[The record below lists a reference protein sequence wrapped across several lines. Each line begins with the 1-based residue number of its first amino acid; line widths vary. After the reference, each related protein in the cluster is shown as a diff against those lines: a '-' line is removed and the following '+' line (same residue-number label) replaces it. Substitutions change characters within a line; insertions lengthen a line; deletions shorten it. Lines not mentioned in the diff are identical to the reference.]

1 MTKKESIFILF
12 SITLCWSSTYVFI
25 KDIPQEFSVY
35 AYLALTSG
43 VAGIILAFVMRRK
56 LALLN
61 RVSLRQGVILGA
73 LITASNM
80 FEKLGLDQIP
90 ASSASVYASMGIIIV
105 PLIMIL
111 KKKYPSRNNWVGI
124 LIILVGILTSNWGNM
139 GGAGLI
145 GALYILGST
154 TSMSVYTVLATEYTK
169 ETDPSLLTVLQMLVS
184 AVFGFALW
192 MATDAGSLFTI
203 EWSETTLSFIF
214 LIAFFSKCYAYL
226 MLMYADKY
234 ADAVSVT
241 IVASTEP
248 VVTLLAAVLLPEAL
262 GGVEQFTAKAVA
274 GAGIIS
280 LGAIVAGTNF
290 LSKKS
295 SAEALTGAAAAGTAA
310 GAAADGAAAGTAAE
324 VAAGAAAD
332 AAADAVAADELEAEE
347 MHFETTVKVFEG
359 REASEKDDKAAAAA
373 LPMMPSPL
381 RIFVLITAMFA
392 ILSVSINVMQFAGGM
407 SEIRPVNVI
416 PAPVGLVFGP
426 VGALACALGNLLGDI
441 ARLERYGLT
450 VVLGAVGNFALAF
463 IPYKVWRAMDGDAV
477 SVHSWR
483 QIGLF
488 VWSAALGCMFCALF
502 LGFGLEGFFG
512 QYYADLIPVAFFN
525 NFIFTIAFGL
535 PVLIVLTSMD
545 FGLGIWA
552 TLMLRMPGNFK
563 MPGLI
568 PNRFAPVV
576 CCVDTVVLA
585 VAYVMA
591 RRGMSLGSSP
601 VMKLLAAMA
610 VACAAATC
618 LVEGRE
624 AKV

>member
-12 SITLCWSSTYVFI
+12 SITLCWSSTYIFI

-43 VAGIILAFVMRRK
+43 VAGILLTLVMWKK

-61 RVSLRQGVILGA
+61 RVSLRQGLILGA

-111 KKKYPSRNNWVGI
+111 KKEYPSRNNMVGI
-124 LIILVGILTSNWGNM
+124 LIILIGILTSNWGNTD
-139 GGAGLI
+139 GAGLL
-145 GALYILGST
+145 GGLYILGSAA
-154 TSMSVYTVLATEYTK
+154 SMSVYTILATEYTK
-169 ETDPSLLTVLQMLVS
+169 ETDPSLLTVLQMLVT
-184 AVFGFALW
+184 ALFGFVLW

-203 EWSETTLSFIF
+203 EWSKMTLSYIF

-226 MLMYADKY
+226 MLMHADKY
-234 ADAVSVT
+234 ADPVSVT

-262 GGVEQFTAKAVA
+262 GGVERFSARAVA
-274 GAGIIS
+274 GAMIIS

-295 SAEALTGAAAAGTAA
+295 RTGTAEAERP
-310 GAAADGAAAGTAAE
+310 AE
-324 VAAGAAAD
+324 GAAD
-332 AAADAVAADELEAEE
+332 AAASQPA
-347 MHFETTVKVFEG
+347 
-359 REASEKDDKAAAAA
+359 
-373 LPMMPSPL
+373 MPSPL
-381 RIFVLITAMFA
+381 SIFAIVTVMFT
-392 ILSVSINVMQFAGGM
+392 ILSVSINVMQFAGGL
-407 SEIRPVNVI
+407 SQIRPVNAI

-426 VGALACALGNLLGDI
+426 VGAVACALGNLLGDLPNLDLYGGTI
-441 ARLERYGLT
+441 A
-450 VVLGAVGNFALAF
+450 LGVVGNFMLAF
-463 IPYKVWRAMDGDAV
+463 IPYKVWRAVDGDSV

-488 VWSAALGCMFCALF
+488 VWSAALSCMFCALL
-502 LGFGLEGFFG
+502 LGFGLETVFG
-512 QYYADLIPVAFFN
+512 QYYPELISVTFFN
-525 NFIFTIAFGL
+525 NLVFTIAFGL
-535 PVLIVLTSMD
+535 PVLIVLTSTD
-545 FGLGIWA
+545 FGLGIWV
-552 TLMLRMPGNFK
+552 TRMLRMPGNFR

-568 PNRFAPVV
+568 PNRFAAAV
-576 CCVDTVVLA
+576 CFIDTVVLGA
-585 VAYVMA
+585 AYMLA
-591 RRGMSLGSSP
+591 RQGMSLGSSP
-601 VMKLLAAMA
+601 LMKVLAVLT

-618 LVEGRE
+618 LIGGKE
-624 AKV
+624 ARG

>member
-43 VAGIILAFVMRRK
+43 VAGIILALVLRRK

-61 RVSLRQGVILGA
+61 RVSLRQGLILGA

-80 FEKLGLDQIP
+80 FEKLGLDHIP

-111 KKKYPSRNNWVGI
+111 KKQYPTRNNWAGI
-124 LIILVGILTSNWGNM
+124 LIILIGIFTSNWGNM
-139 GGAGLI
+139 GGAGLL
-145 GALYILGST
+145 GALYILGSAA
-154 TSMSVYTVLATEYTK
+154 SMSVYTVLATEYTK

-234 ADAVSVT
+234 ADPLSVT
-241 IVASTEP
+241 VVASTEP

-262 GGVEQFTAKAVA
+262 GGVEQFSTKAVA
-274 GAGIIS
+274 GAVIIS

-295 SAEALTGAAAAGTAA
+295 SAKVTGGSAEADAAA
-310 GAAADGAAAGTAAE
+310 
-324 VAAGAAAD
+324 VAAGAVADIVAD
-332 AAADAVAADELEAEE
+332 AAADAVAALAMSSSADELEAAE

-359 REASEKDDKAAAAA
+359 REAWENNDEATAAA

-381 RIFVLITAMFA
+381 RIFVLIVAMFA
-392 ILSVSINVMQFAGGM
+392 TLSVSINVMQFAGGM

-426 VGALACALGNLLGDI
+426 VGALACAIGNLLGDM
-441 ARLERYGLT
+441 AHLERYGGT
-450 VVLGAVGNFALAF
+450 VVLGAIGNFALAF
-463 IPYKVWRAMDGDAV
+463 IPYKVWRAMEGDAV
-477 SVHSWR
+477 CVHSWK

-488 VWSAALGCMFCALF
+488 VWSAALGCMFCALL
-502 LGFGLEGFFG
+502 LGFGLETVFG

-525 NFIFTIAFGL
+525 NLTFTIAFGL

-563 MPGLI
+563 MPGII
-568 PNRFAPVV
+568 PSRFATAV

-585 VAYVMA
+585 VTYVMA
-591 RRGMSLGSSP
+591 RRGLSVGGSP
-601 VMKLLAAMA
+601 LMKVLAALAGVCA
-610 VACAAATC
+610 VATC
-618 LVEGRE
+618 LMEGKE

>member
-43 VAGIILAFVMRRK
+43 VAGIILALVLRRK

-61 RVSLRQGVILGA
+61 RVSLRQGLILGA

-80 FEKLGLDQIP
+80 FEKLGLDHIP

-111 KKKYPSRNNWVGI
+111 KKQYPTRNNWAGI
-124 LIILVGILTSNWGNM
+124 LIILIGIFTSNWGNM
-139 GGAGLI
+139 GGAGLL
-145 GALYILGST
+145 GALYILGSAA
-154 TSMSVYTVLATEYTK
+154 SMSVYTVLATEYTK

-234 ADAVSVT
+234 ADPLSVT
-241 IVASTEP
+241 VVASTEP

-262 GGVEQFTAKAVA
+262 GGVEQFSTKAVA
-274 GAGIIS
+274 GAVIIS

-290 LSKKS
+290 LSRKS
-295 SAEALTGAAAAGTAA
+295 SSGSAEGAAAA
-310 GAAADGAAAGTAAE
+310 
-324 VAAGAAAD
+324 D
-332 AAADAVAADELEAEE
+332 AAADELEAEE

-359 REASEKDDKAAAAA
+359 REARENNDEATAAA
-373 LPMMPSPL
+373 LPMMPSSL
-381 RIFVLITAMFA
+381 RIFVLIVAMFA
-392 ILSVSINVMQFAGGM
+392 TLSVSINVMQFAGGM

-426 VGALACALGNLLGDI
+426 VGALACAIGNLLADM
-441 ARLERYGLT
+441 AHLERYGGT
-450 VVLGAVGNFALAF
+450 VVLGAIGNFALAF
-463 IPYKVWRAMDGDAV
+463 IPYKVWRAMEGDAV
-477 SVHSWR
+477 CVHSWK

-488 VWSAALGCMFCALF
+488 VWSAALGCMFCALL
-502 LGFGLEGFFG
+502 LGFGLETVFG

-525 NFIFTIAFGL
+525 NLTFTIAFGL

-563 MPGLI
+563 MPGII
-568 PNRFAPVV
+568 PSRFATAV

-585 VAYVMA
+585 VTYVMA
-591 RRGMSLGSSP
+591 RRGLSVGGSP
-601 VMKLLAAMA
+601 LMKVLAVLAAVCA
-610 VACAAATC
+610 VVTC
-618 LVEGRE
+618 LMEGKE